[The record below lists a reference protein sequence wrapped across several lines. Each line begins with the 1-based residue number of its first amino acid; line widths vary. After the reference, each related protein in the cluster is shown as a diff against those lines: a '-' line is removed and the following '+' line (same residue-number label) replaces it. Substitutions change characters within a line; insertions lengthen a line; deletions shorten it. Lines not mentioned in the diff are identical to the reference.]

1 VIKNGPLLPAPS
13 ASGGGAPADA
23 RQFVAVYRKQ
33 MVRQLPILLEEMF
46 PRLYDALSD
55 LADKAESPA
64 LSAAYFDASRF
75 LRRRRK
81 DLEVRCLRKVG
92 TAVHGFLNGR
102 ATPEGEAAPEPE
114 ESLAIANLI
123 SKAESRYHSDLAT
136 LREHLAGLLG
146 QPRIDARDD
155 PLGPHAIC
163 NAFGS
168 ALKSVETLDLSTKL
182 VVWKHFDKHVMDHVG
197 AVYAGVL
204 RQARRS
210 RPSASAAYTPQYPD
224 SQGEVPRQRPE
235 VDPSSRM
242 ANISPR
248 VGLATADQAGD
259 AGFAAL
265 QQLLCH
271 RRPTND
277 ARLRAPIATG
287 ELLAALGRLQ
297 APLSSRDSGAS
308 FRDELRR
315 RLVTELDLRAR
326 RGAAHVLDPLDEDTL
341 DLVFLLFEHILHT
354 NDLADPAKVLI
365 GRLQIPF
372 VRLALLDKSIFDC
385 RDHPARRLL
394 NHLAELA
401 LGRIDWEEPSGQRM
415 YRRIEAIVD
424 RVVSDVSQEA
434 GLFDELDTRAVAV
447 LESERRAAQVRES
460 EWRRELEGRERY
472 LDARRA
478 VLGVIEERLRWY
490 DHLPGT
496 VTTLICDGWQE
507 VLLAAY
513 EHGGMAGED
522 WRRAVQTLDRLVW
535 SVQPKL
541 EYGERRELL
550 RSIPELLRTLRDSL
564 AAISFDPRRMARW
577 FRELQTLHM
586 AALRGASTVATED
599 TQAAPTDPTPVRAGG
614 RAGDRDTD
622 DGPASL
628 PSCRLGGSAGSP
640 DLQGPAIGGWVEIR
654 RDDGKRLRVK
664 LAWHSPASD
673 RFLFVDRHGRKA
685 LDLAASDLSALC
697 AQGALTPLAW
707 DTPIVD
713 RALAA
718 VLRTLKSR

>member
-1 VIKNGPLLPAPS
+1 VN
-13 ASGGGAPADA
+13 
-23 RQFVAVYRKQ
+23 
-33 MVRQLPILLEEMF
+33 
-46 PRLYDALSD
+46 
-55 LADKAESPA
+55 
-64 LSAAYFDASRF
+64 
-75 LRRRRK
+75 
-81 DLEVRCLRKVG
+81 
-92 TAVHGFLNGR
+92 
-102 ATPEGEAAPEPE
+102 
-114 ESLAIANLI
+114 
-123 SKAESRYHSDLAT
+123 
-136 LREHLAGLLG
+136 
-146 QPRIDARDD
+146 
-155 PLGPHAIC
+155 
-163 NAFGS
+163 
-168 ALKSVETLDLSTKL
+168 
-182 VVWKHFDKHVMDHVG
+182 
-197 AVYAGVL
+197 
-204 RQARRS
+204 
-210 RPSASAAYTPQYPD
+210 
-224 SQGEVPRQRPE
+224 
-235 VDPSSRM
+235 
-242 ANISPR
+242 
-248 VGLATADQAGD
+248 
-259 AGFAAL
+259 
-265 QQLLCH
+265 
-271 RRPTND
+271 
-277 ARLRAPIATG
+277 
-287 ELLAALGRLQ
+287 
-297 APLSSRDSGAS
+297 
-308 FRDELRR
+308 
-315 RLVTELDLRAR
+315 
-326 RGAAHVLDPLDEDTL
+326 
-341 DLVFLLFEHILHT
+341 
-354 NDLADPAKVLI
+354 
-365 GRLQIPF
+365 
-372 VRLALLDKSIFDC
+372 
-385 RDHPARRLL
+385 
-394 NHLAELA
+394 
-401 LGRIDWEEPSGQRM
+401 
-415 YRRIEAIVD
+415 

-434 GLFDELDTRAVAV
+434 GLFDELDTRVVAV

-522 WRRAVQTLDRLVW
+522 WRRAIQTLDRLVW

-577 FRELQTLHM
+577 IRELQTLHM

-622 DGPASL
+622 DGPVSL
-628 PSCRLGGSAGSP
+628 PSCGLGGSAGSP

-673 RFLFVDRHGRKA
+673 RFLYVDRHGRKV
-685 LDLAASDLSALC
+685 LDLAASDLSALR
-697 AQGALTPLAW
+697 AEGALTPLAW